1 MSALQLA
8 GALGATGVTIGAFGA
23 HYLKQTLV
31 ARGTLESF
39 KTGVQ
44 YQLIHAVAILALHGA
59 ASNKGKGTATSA
71 AAAAAAAAAS
81 SAARWWAV
89 GVLLFS
95 GSIYGLSLGGPRI
108 LGPVTPLG
116 GICMI
121 VGWATLLMQ

>member
-1 MSALQLA
+1 MSLSALQLA
-8 GALGATGVTIGAFGA
+8 GFLGATGVTIGAFGA
-23 HYLKQTLV
+23 HYLKPTLV

-44 YQLIHAVAILALHGA
+44 YQLIHAVAILALHTAG
-59 ASNKGKGTATSA
+59 NNRGTGTDASA
-71 AAAAAAAAAS
+71 ATAAT
-81 SAARWWAV
+81 AARWWAV

-116 GICMI
+116 GMCMI
-121 VGWATLLMQ
+121 AGWVTLLIQ